1 MEVLSLPSLF
11 RSRKAGCLLAGLMLA
26 GACTASSPE
35 VERGGPSEAAEP
47 TPSTGASA
55 SSQPEAQRP
64 VGRILE
70 HLEALDRIARRNGG
84 TRAVGSEGYDDSVVY
99 VSRHMRQL
107 GYSVVSDRFD
117 FDYFEQLSPIRVE
130 RLKPRKRYVDGRDV
144 RAMVYSGAGR
154 VSAPVEPV
162 SFDLHAEDH
171 TGAGCSSDDF
181 SDFPTG
187 SIALLRPGP
196 CYYRDQVVNAQEA
209 GAAAVVLAFPEFTRA
224 TGVLRP
230 TLLSGAGIEIPALA
244 ATDGT
249 GVELARSQTRLR
261 IMARTRY
268 SPRRGVSLIA
278 ERRNARAG
286 DVLMVGGHLD
296 SVMDGPGINDNGSGI
311 ATILEMARAVA
322 AKQPKAPVRFAF
334 WGGEEIGLLGSTAYV
349 ESLSS
354 QQTTSIEAYL
364 NFDMVASSNF
374 VRYVYED
381 EIAPAGSDEITDL
394 FARYFNH
401 QDIEFETIDLGGR
414 SDHGA
419 FIEQG
424 IPVGGL
430 FTGAEMLKSRRQRKD
445 YGGRAGASMDG
456 CYHRPCDDIDN
467 INEKVLRE
475 MTGAIRHALF
485 ALLTR

>member
-1 MEVLSLPSLF
+1 MEVLTLPSFF
-11 RSRKAGCLLAGLMLA
+11 RSPKAGWLLAGLMLT
-26 GACTASSPE
+26 GACTASSPK
-35 VERGGPSEAAEP
+35 VERGAPTETAEP
-47 TPSTGASA
+47 TPSTEASA
-55 SSQPEAQRP
+55 SSQPEARGP

-70 HLEALDRIARRNGG
+70 HLEALDRIAQRNGG
-84 TRAVGSEGYDDSVVY
+84 TRAVGGEGYDESVAY
-99 VSRHMRQL
+99 VSRQMRKL
-107 GYSVVSDRFD
+107 GYTVVPDRFD
-117 FDYFEQLSPIRVE
+117 FDYFEQLSPTRVQ
-130 RLKPRKRYVDGRDV
+130 RSKPRKAYVDGRDV
-144 RAMVYSGAGR
+144 RAMVYSGSGQ

-162 SFDLHAEDH
+162 SFDLRSDDH

-230 TLLSGAGIEIPALA
+230 TLLSGAGIQIPALA

-261 IMARTRY
+261 ITTRTRY

-278 ERRNARAG
+278 HRRGARAG
-286 DVLMVGGHLD
+286 DVVMVGGHLD

-322 AKQPKAPVRFAF
+322 AKEPEAPVRFAF
-334 WGGEEIGLLGSTAYV
+334 WGGEEIGLLGSTAYA
-349 ESLSS
+349 ESLTS
-354 QQTTSIEAYL
+354 QQASSIESYL
-364 NFDMVASSNF
+364 NFDMVASPNF

-381 EIAPAGSDEITDL
+381 EVAPAGSDEITDL
-394 FARYFNH
+394 FARYFN
-401 QDIEFETIDLGGR
+401 QQGIEFETIDLGGR
-414 SDHGA
+414 SDHGP

-430 FTGAEMLKSRRQRKD
+430 FTGAEMLKSRRQHKD
-445 YGGRAGASMDG
+445 YAGQAGASMDG

-475 MTGAIRHALF
+475 MASAIRHALF
-485 ALLTR
+485 VLFRR

>member
-1 MEVLSLPSLF
+1 MEVLKLPFF
-11 RSRKAGCLLAGLMLA
+11 RSHKAGWLLAGLMLA

-35 VERGGPSEAAEP
+35 VESEAGETATP
-47 TPSTGASA
+47 TPSTEASE
-55 SSQPEAQRP
+55 SPQPEVQGP

-84 TRAVGSEGYDDSVVY
+84 TRALGSEGYDESVSY
-99 VSRHMRQL
+99 VSRQMRRL

-117 FDYFEQLSPIRVE
+117 FDYFEQLSPTQVE
-130 RLKPRKRYVDGRDV
+130 RLKPRKAYVDGRDI

-162 SFDLHAEDH
+162 SFDLRSDDH
-171 TGAGCSSDDF
+171 TGAGCSSEDF
-181 SDFPTG
+181 SDFPSG

-196 CYYRDQVVNAQEA
+196 CFYRDQVVNAQEA
-209 GAAAVVLAFPEFTRA
+209 GAAAAVLAFPEFTRA

-249 GVELARSQTRLR
+249 GVELARSRTRLR
-261 IMARTRY
+261 ITTRTRY
-268 SPRRGVSLIA
+268 SSRRGVSLIA
-278 ERRNARAG
+278 ERPGTQAG
-286 DVLMVGGHLD
+286 DVVMVGGHLD

-322 AKQPKAPVRFAF
+322 AKDPEAPVRFAF

-354 QQTTSIEAYL
+354 QQATSIEAYL
-364 NFDMVASSNF
+364 NFDMVASPNF
-374 VRYVYED
+374 VRFVYED
-381 EIAPAGSDEITDL
+381 GVAPAGSDEITDV
-394 FARYFNH
+394 FIRYFNRE
-401 QDIEFETIDLGGR
+401 DIEFETIDLGGR

-430 FTGAEMLKSRRQRKD
+430 FTGAEMPKSRRQRSD
-445 YGGRAGASMDG
+445 YGGQAGASMDG